1 MCGSR
6 EIYYKEI
13 VCGSYKSML
22 PTHTHG
28 AVLGHTG
35 DAQAIMRK
43 SVQCIL
49 FVWAPDPPFI
59 KSVKTHH

>member
-1 MCGSR
+1 
-6 EIYYKEI
+6 
-13 VCGSYKSML
+13 ML
-22 PTHTHG
+22 PTHTNG
-28 AVLGHTG
+28 DVLGHTG

-43 SVQCIL
+43 SVQCIF